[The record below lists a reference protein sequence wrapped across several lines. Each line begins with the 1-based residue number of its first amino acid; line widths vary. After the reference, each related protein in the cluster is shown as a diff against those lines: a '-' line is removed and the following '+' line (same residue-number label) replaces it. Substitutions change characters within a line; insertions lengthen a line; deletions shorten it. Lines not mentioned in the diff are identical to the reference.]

1 MTGGEGSP
9 SSSSRAS
16 DGGGSAGEGA
26 EALAAGAA
34 RLGLGPA
41 PGGPA
46 PSPAPRRAEGGAGEP
61 PSSST
66 ESGGGEGE
74 DRPAGPG
81 PGARGGGEPGRPASE
96 ASDAGSGGGAGSGGA
111 SSSAAEGPGGPEAPS
126 DAAPPREARAGEGL
140 PPGSVKLFVGGL
152 SWDTTEA
159 MLVEA
164 FGAYGGEEGVLDVVV
179 MRDKGTGKPRGFG
192 FVTVAD
198 QETADRVCAGKHTID
213 GRVVEAKVSVPPGE
227 SHGARSETL
236 PGGSGAAPPPH
247 ASQGRKIF
255 VGGLSPETTDDD
267 FRCYFETFGDIVE
280 SQIMQDHMTGRS
292 RGFGFITY
300 ATEEGVQAVYTHG
313 RHHELRG
320 KQVEVKAATPRKVDG
335 KGGGKGKGGGRGGA
349 GKGRGL
355 GLGGLSVGLAGAG
368 PSGMGPGG
376 PIDQF
381 GVAAVPG
388 SGAGA
393 GAGLGGYPGGP
404 ALGGYGPGA
413 VPYGMY
419 AAGGQGIML
428 PSPGMHSPG
437 MAQGYPAP
445 PQAAFPLPTPGTP
458 PGYSFMPAEAYG
470 GAAGAP
476 QLVYGTPPP
485 PGAGVE
491 PGALGGLQPGGGHW
505 VSTSPPVAGFAVA
518 PQGGLPIYLSPGPPQ
533 GPPPPPGAAGAPPPQ
548 GAGDPPPPAGEE
560 EAAG

>member
-1 MTGGEGSP
+1 MTGEGS
-9 SSSSRAS
+9 SSSSRTS
-16 DGGGSAGEGA
+16 DDGGSSGEGA
-26 EALAAGAA
+26 EVLVAEAA
-34 RLGLGPA
+34 RLELGPTPAGSA
-41 PGGPA
+41 PPLA
-46 PSPAPRRAEGGAGEP
+46 SRPVEGGGE

-66 ESGGGEGE
+66 ESEGREGE
-74 DRPAGPG
+74 NRPAGPG
-81 PGARGGGEPGRPASE
+81 PGARDGGEPDRPASE
-96 ASDAGSGGGAGSGGA
+96 ASDSGSGGGSGSGGA
-111 SSSAAEGPGGPEAPS
+111 SSSAPEGSGGPEAPS
-126 DAAPPREARAGEGL
+126 DVAPRDARGGEGL

-164 FGAYGGEEGVLDVVV
+164 FGAYGGEDGVLDVVV

-198 QETADRVCAGKHTID
+198 QETADRTCAGKHTID

-227 SHGARSETL
+227 SHGARSEGL
-236 PGGSGAAPPPH
+236 VGGSGASLPPH

-300 ATEEGVQAVYTHG
+300 ATEEGVREVFTHG

-320 KQVEVKAATPRKVDG
+320 KQVEVKAATPRKVEGKSG
-335 KGGGKGKGGGRGGA
+335 KGGRAGEGKGGRA
-349 GKGRGL
+349 GKSGGL
-355 GLGGLSVGLAGAG
+355 GIGGLSMGLAGAG
-368 PSGMGPGG
+368 PSA
-376 PIDQF
+376 IDQF
-381 GVAAVPG
+381 GGAAVPG
-388 SGAGA
+388 GGAGA
-393 GAGLGGYPGGP
+393 GAALGGYPGGP
-404 ALGGYGPGA
+404 ALGGYGAGT
-413 VPYGMY
+413 VPYGVY
-419 AAGGQGIML
+419 APGGGQGIML

-437 MAQGYPAP
+437 MAQGYPPP
-445 PQAAFPLPTPGTP
+445 PQGAFPLPTPGTP

-485 PGAGVE
+485 PSAGVE

-518 PQGGLPIYLSPGPPQ
+518 PQGGMPIYMPPGPPQ
-533 GPPPPPGAAGAPPPQ
+533 VPPVLQSASGAPPPRE
-548 GAGDPPPPAGEE
+548 ADPPPPSGEG